1 MMVSLGEI
9 YLSDT
14 LTLLA
19 SLIHHSEVEIY
30 KSKQESKKARKQ
42 DNKNSTKKVIKKQNL
57 IFLVEFL
64 FSFFF
69 LTFLFSFMNLTS
81 LVWAL

>member
-42 DNKNSTKKVIKKQNL
+42 DNKNSTKKVIKKKNL
-57 IFLVEFL
+57 FFLGRVLVFFL
-64 FSFFF
+64 FSCFP
-69 LTFLFSFMNLTS
+69 L
-81 LVWAL
+81 